1 MITFDAQ
8 KRDKRNRIMKKSFIL
23 SIMAVAMTTTVC
35 MAQKAWRITGTATG
49 LPTATTIYFNKA
61 VDGDLSPIDS
71 MKLDDN
77 TFRFSGTTERPE
89 VRYLSFTLA
98 GKTHWAEM
106 FVEEG
111 NIKAELSADNSTVRG
126 TTNNNIY
133 QDLKDKVYA
142 LNSRQRTIMHTLRD
156 TTLTA
161 DSVRTLRQEYN
172 RLGAEV
178 FEVFKRGMRDNIKLP
193 VGVMLFKQYSRKN
206 TVEQNQALLEQI
218 PEEYRTDETVMAIAR
233 RVKSAIETAA
243 GKKFTNFTMLSPD
256 GHKVTLADYA
266 GHGKYVLVDFWASWC
281 GPCRK
286 SMPELINFYN
296 SHKDKGL
303 QIVGVSFDSSA
314 APWQKAIKALN
325 IPWPQMSDLKG
336 WNSEAAHIY
345 DIRAI
350 PATLLIAPDG
360 TIVGR
365 NMELEEIEKRLK

>member
-1 MITFDAQ
+1 M
-8 KRDKRNRIMKKSFIL
+8 
-23 SIMAVAMTTTVC
+23 
-35 MAQKAWRITGTATG
+35 
-49 LPTATTIYFNKA
+49 
-61 VDGDLSPIDS
+61 
-71 MKLDDN
+71 
-77 TFRFSGTTERPE
+77 
-89 VRYLSFTLA
+89 
-98 GKTHWAEM
+98 
-106 FVEEG
+106 
-111 NIKAELSADNSTVRG
+111 
-126 TTNNNIY
+126 
-133 QDLKDKVYA
+133 KDKVYA

-266 GHGKYVLVDFWASWC
+266 GHGKYVLVDFLASWC

-286 SMPELINFYN
+286 SMP
-296 SHKDKGL
+296 
-303 QIVGVSFDSSA
+303 
-314 APWQKAIKALN
+314 
-325 IPWPQMSDLKG
+325 
-336 WNSEAAHIY
+336 
-345 DIRAI
+345 
-350 PATLLIAPDG
+350 
-360 TIVGR
+360 
-365 NMELEEIEKRLK
+365 